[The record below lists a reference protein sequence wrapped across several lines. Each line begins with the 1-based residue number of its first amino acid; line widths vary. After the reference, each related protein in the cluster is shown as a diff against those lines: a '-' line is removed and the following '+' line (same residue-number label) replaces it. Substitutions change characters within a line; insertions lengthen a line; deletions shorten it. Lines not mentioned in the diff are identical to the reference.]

1 MIQCDEKEVLFF
13 VGVAVLILK
22 KNEQK
27 KNMRKK
33 DDYNLK
39 KEQKMRNIKISKRR
53 RGIRR

>member
-1 MIQCDEKEVLFF
+1 LTQRDEKEVFF

-22 KNEQK
+22 KNEQDE
-27 KNMRKK
+27 NMRKK

-39 KEQKMRNIKISKRR
+39 KDQRMRNIKISKRR